1 MSLERAIT
9 CGMVVWVRF
18 QSSSN
23 SSVHRLDFRSGFL
36 DASPIVAAKADMQW
50 ALNVSFSPRS
60 AAVKI
65 GQSDIEARHIA
76 VDIMSTAQVSRDV
89 LTSTWCFRRVLA
101 CLLVS

>member
-1 MSLERAIT
+1 
-9 CGMVVWVRF
+9 MVVWERV
-18 QSSSN
+18 QSCSN

-50 ALNVSFSPRS
+50 ALNVFSPRS

-65 GQSDIEARHIA
+65 SLSGIEARHIA
-76 VDIMSTAQVSRDV
+76 VDIISTAQASRDV
-89 LTSTWCFRRVLA
+89 LTSTWCCRRFLA